1 MIPRLELVPAGTTRH
16 TVALTLMW
24 VATVLLL
31 AGSALLLV
39 GLWPTLTAP
48 PPAPASVPMDTMTV

>member
-1 MIPRLELVPAGTTRH
+1 MSTRLEWVPAGTTRH
-16 TVALTLMW
+16 TVALTLTW

-39 GLWPTLTAP
+39 ELWPTLTAP
-48 PPAPASVPMDTMTV
+48 PPAPVQVDTMTV